1 MPSGR
6 AQRSQAR
13 WHGGSQVSGGAC
25 TRVCYTVATH
35 QLLILSAEALRRRAR
50 RLLPSRDARSV
61 RRSLPADARNSSAS
75 HQCVRTSLPLNKD
88 SRRRACCAHCRHSM
102 NTMVL
107 TLPADLKQTRVF
119 FSQIWIGPGPTSVPS
134 GKRRRAVRLLS
145 GLWVPFSL
153 LLFCLLVVTVPTSLS
168 FDSTGTSLST
178 PCPLR
183 DLAALASLP

>member
-1 MPSGR
+1 MAARSRVAR
-6 AQRSQAR
+6 AQ
-13 WHGGSQVSGGAC
+13 GSAI
-25 TRVCYTVATH
+25 TWPH
-35 QLLILSAEALRRRAR
+35 IKLLILSAEALRRRAR

-88 SRRRACCAHCRHSM
+88 SRRRACRHSV

-153 LLFCLLVVTVPTSLS
+153 LLFCLVTVPTSLS
-168 FDSTGTSLST
+168 FDSASTSLST